1 MKKYLSIGIAAILL
15 TGCAPKMGEDILI
28 QPEGNIR
35 LESSSNT
42 VMLGVL
48 ALIGAPVERG
58 AICIGT
64 DVKVVNKWHSDITLV
79 SLNYTLREG
88 EEILAQGEAKT
99 ELLKP
104 LVIASGTQKIIPLT
118 FRIEPERLTPER
130 VLGIVQSKRKLVVRG
145 DAVIKVWGIEKHY
158 PFEKETT
165 KLVQKSLK
173 GALKG

>member
-1 MKKYLSIGIAAILL
+1 MKKYVSIGATALL
-15 TGCAPKMGEDILI
+15 LIGCAPKMGEDILI
-28 QPEGNIR
+28 QPEGNVR
-35 LESSSNT
+35 LESSSNA

-64 DVKVVNKWHSDITLV
+64 DVKVINKWHSDITLV
-79 SLNYTLREG
+79 SLDYTLRDG
-88 EEILAQGEAKT
+88 EETIAQGEAKT

-118 FRIEPERLTPER
+118 FRIEPERLTPNR
-130 VLGIVQSKRKLVVRG
+130 ILGIVQSKRKLIVKG
-145 DAVIKVWGIEKHY
+145 DAVIKVWGMEKHY

-165 KLVQKSLK
+165 KLVQKSLR
-173 GALKG
+173 GAL